1 MAVFLPSLG
10 LIFGLVALM
19 AAVRLTEQQARST
32 RMAVVE
38 LRDDERRL
46 REAWGAAGRK

>member
-1 MAVFLPSLG
+1 MAIFLPSLG
-10 LIFGLVALM
+10 LVFGLLALL
-19 AAVRLTEQQARST
+19 AAVRLAEQQARST

-46 REAWGAAGRK
+46 REAWSAAGRK